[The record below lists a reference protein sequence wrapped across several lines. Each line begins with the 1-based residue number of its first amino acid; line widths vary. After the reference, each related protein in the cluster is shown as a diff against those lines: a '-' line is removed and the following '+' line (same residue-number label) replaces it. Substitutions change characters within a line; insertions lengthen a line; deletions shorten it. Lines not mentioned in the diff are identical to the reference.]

1 MLRELTFGPP
11 PNEASASYSN
21 WYANLSPISTL
32 EVGSVVGDTMRLR
45 QCSEN
50 DSLVRPLWTV
60 WRILSTEK
68 SPIAFGRSVL
78 RHVPTEGYRAPFCG
92 VLGFEFGF

>member
-11 PNEASASYSN
+11 PNEASASCSN
-21 WYANLSPISTL
+21 WYANLSPIPIL
-32 EVGSVVGDTMRLR
+32 EVGSVVGETTRLR

-68 SPIAFGRSVL
+68 SPK
-78 RHVPTEGYRAPFCG
+78 PFYG
-92 VLGFEFGF
+92 VLSFGF

>member
-1 MLRELTFGPP
+1 MKPVPRIATGMPTSLPFRP
-11 PNEASASYSN
+11 
-21 WYANLSPISTL
+21 L

-60 WRILSTEK
+60 WRILSTEE

-92 VLGFEFGF
+92 VLGFEFWVLSFA

>member
-1 MLRELTFGPP
+1 
-11 PNEASASYSN
+11 
-21 WYANLSPISTL
+21 
-32 EVGSVVGDTMRLR
+32 MRLR

-68 SPIAFGRSVL
+68 SPIAFGRAVRRTS
-78 RHVPTEGYRAPFCG
+78 TEGYRAPFCG
-92 VLGFEFGF
+92 LGFEFWVLSFA